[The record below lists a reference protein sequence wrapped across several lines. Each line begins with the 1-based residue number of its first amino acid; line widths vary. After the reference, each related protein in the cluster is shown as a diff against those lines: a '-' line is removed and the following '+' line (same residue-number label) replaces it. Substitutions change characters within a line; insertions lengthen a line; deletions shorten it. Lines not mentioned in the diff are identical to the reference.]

1 MGKRAMISIN
11 QLNAYDLA
19 GHWGRAY
26 ETRRRFIAEH
36 RAAARLDCYRDELVP
51 SDLHEWGAA

>member
-11 QLNAYDLA
+11 QLNAYDLT
-19 GHWGRAY
+19 GDRAKGW

-36 RAAARLDCYRDELVP
+36 RAAARLDCFRDELVP
-51 SDLHEWGAA
+51 SDLSGWSAA